1 MTERSDLNGQ
11 YSNPSGDAGRDVLK
25 TMNEHHVPLW
35 EFCLS
40 HMPKGMDGS
49 VLDIGCGGGGFLGM
63 MYRRYP
69 YAMFFGVDISEESLG
84 MTADSNPEMMGEAA
98 LELHRASVESMPF
111 VDGAFD
117 LVTAMETYFF
127 WPDLRRGMEEISRV
141 TSAGGILVIGSEMRA
156 DPSDDDH
163 DPYREDALRE
173 YGAKL
178 VSDEEM
184 VGIMDSCGFDVRVF
198 TVPENRWVVFVGSK
212 RF

>member
-11 YSNPSGDAGRDVLK
+11 YSNPSGDAGRDVLRA
-25 TMNEHHVPLW
+25 MNEHHVPLW

-63 MYRRYP
+63 MHRRYP
-69 YAMFFGVDISEESLG
+69 YAMFFGTDISRESLG
-84 MTADSNPEMMGEAA
+84 ATAENNRDMMDEAA
-98 LELHRASVESMPF
+98 LELHEASVEDMPF

-127 WPDLRRGMEEISRV
+127 WPDLRRGMEEVSRV
-141 TSAGGILVIGSEMRA
+141 TSAGGVLVIGSEMRV
-156 DPSDDDH
+156 DPSDDDT
-163 DPYREDALRE
+163 YRDAALRD

-178 VSDEEM
+178 VSDDEM